1 MSKKNIYR
9 VEFRAINNGPMNFN
23 KKGDIG
29 EVSVEVKAYSIS
41 EAMTIANGIVMFSG
55 SDPHEICGV
64 HLICKPYVG
73 CCDEDGD

>member
-9 VEFRAINNGPMNFN
+9 VEYRPINNHVNFN

-41 EAMTIANGIVMFSG
+41 EAMTVANNVVMFNG
-55 SDPHEICGV
+55 SDPHEISCV
-64 HLICKPYVG
+64 NLMCRPYIG
-73 CCDEDGD
+73 CDEDGD